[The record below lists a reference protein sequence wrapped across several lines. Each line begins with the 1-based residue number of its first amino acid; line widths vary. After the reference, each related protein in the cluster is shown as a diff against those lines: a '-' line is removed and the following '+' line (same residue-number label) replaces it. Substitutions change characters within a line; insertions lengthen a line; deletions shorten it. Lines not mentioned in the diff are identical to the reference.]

1 MVPARMSSPLPPA
14 LIALALSSAP
24 ASARE
29 LASAASGAEPARAL
43 VTELGTGVG
52 LFTGGYA
59 FEGGRW
65 EDAYLA
71 NATTARFLLGGFTL
85 DGGLFSLL
93 PLERGGPGGS
103 TTLTARLGYT
113 GQRWSVVGGGVMGVG
128 YTAEPLLQFLPSVK
142 GLYRV
147 GPVALEAGL
156 FDAHGQVPAHLGASY
171 GPVGLA
177 YVFPLGG
184 RARVDVPL
192 AARAGLRVEGFVFQ
206 YGDVRTSFLS
216 VGIFGRPAASD
227 RAEGAS

>member
-1 MVPARMSSPLPPA
+1 MYAPLPAFLVLALCSAPGPAREPA
-14 LIALALSSAP
+14 PAALA
-24 ASARE
+24 
-29 LASAASGAEPARAL
+29 GEPARAL
-43 VTELGTGVG
+43 ETELGTGLG

-71 NATTARFLLGGFTL
+71 NTTAARFLVGGLTL
-85 DGGLFSLL
+85 DGGLFSLV
-93 PLERGGPGGS
+93 PLERGGPGAS
-103 TTLTARLGYT
+103 TALTARLGYT
-113 GQRWSVVGGGVMGVG
+113 GQRWSVVGGAVIGLG
-128 YTAEPLLQFLPSVK
+128 YTAEPPFQLLPSVK

-184 RARVDVPL
+184 RARVDIPL
-192 AARAGLRVEGFVFQ
+192 ARRAGLRVEGFVFQ
-206 YGDVRTSFLS
+206 YGGARTSLLS
-216 VGIFGRPAASD
+216 VGIFGRPTASA
-227 RAEGAS
+227 RTGGAS